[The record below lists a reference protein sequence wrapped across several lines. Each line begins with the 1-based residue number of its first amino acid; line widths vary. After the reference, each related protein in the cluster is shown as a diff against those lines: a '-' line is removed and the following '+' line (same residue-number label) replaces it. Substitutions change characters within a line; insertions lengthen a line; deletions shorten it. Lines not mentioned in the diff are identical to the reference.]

1 MPNDLVVI
9 DYTFTDETAWT
20 DPEAM
25 PRWLAEIR
33 LYQLGVY
40 DRQPVPGKR
49 VWSALLIPREEKVH

>member
-1 MPNDLVVI
+1 VDLVVI

-20 DPEAM
+20 DPEPW

-33 LYQLGVY
+33 LYQLGVW

-49 VWSALLIPREEKVH
+49 VLTALLIPREEKVH